1 VNSIPSTLLAAGPIL
16 AGVSYGA
23 LFGTA
28 FGPLRLA
35 GVDFS
40 KWYSDPGEI
49 SERADRTWIGL
60 IKQTALGSA
69 RYLLGLALLVWAGW
83 EIWGTSVRATANASA
98 GQAAGWTYWP
108 LVVLGALV
116 GVVVC
121 QAAFELLW
129 RQQLHRRRQ
138 PTEQR
143 QIMLARPPGQ
153 QRQRVS
159 APLAPDRRRLIVC
172 CDGTWN
178 SPMEKQETNVVH
190 LLRSIQ
196 PDTQVG
202 GVSIPQISYYHLGV
216 GTGNFLDRFL
226 GGGAGIG
233 LSSSVK
239 ACYAFLADN
248 YREGDEISLFG
259 FSRGA
264 YVVRSVAGL
273 IGLVGLLQKGE
284 MFQFAQAW
292 DYYRLPRGQRCPA
305 LLDKIAPRRHREVEI
320 ACLGVWDTVGAL
332 GIPGSRV
339 FSKDYAFHDTSL
351 GTHVRHAF
359 QALAIDERRGNFQ
372 PAIWVKNEPDQVLDQ
387 VWFPGVHSNV
397 GGGYRQHGLS
407 DMTLLWMLSQL
418 QRYGLIGIDVQ
429 AVTDAIGRFHA
440 EPTLTANIG
449 DSRRFLWKMIG
460 CPIPRPVG
468 ITDPSEMIHV
478 TAEQRSGA
486 ARAGDPYESPNRRDW
501 LESIPEEKIWQ
512 LGDFEKA
519 YTYQSHGPGMRP
531 PTFVH
536 IRRSLSDW
544 LLRRL
549 FGEA

>member
-1 VNSIPSTLLAAGPIL
+1 MNSIPSTLLAAGPIL
-16 AGVSYGA
+16 VGVSYGA

-35 GVDFS
+35 GIDFS
-40 KWYSDPGEI
+40 KWYRDPGEI

-83 EIWGTSVRATANASA
+83 EICGTGVRTTPNAST

-116 GVVVC
+116 GVAVC
-121 QAAFELLW
+121 QAAFEFLW
-129 RQQLHRRRQ
+129 RQQLHR
-138 PTEQR
+138 PADQR

-153 QRQRVS
+153 QRQRVP

-239 ACYAFLADN
+239 ACYAFLVDN

-273 IGLVGLLQKGE
+273 IELVGLLRKGE

-305 LLDKIAPRRHREVEI
+305 VLDKIAPCRHREVEI

-351 GTHVRHAF
+351 GAHVRHAF

-372 PAIWVKNEPDQVLDQ
+372 PAIWVKTDPDQVLDQ

-407 DMTLLWMLSQL
+407 DITLLWMLSQL
-418 QRYGLIGIDVQ
+418 QRYGLIGIDMQ
-429 AVTDAIGRFHA
+429 PVTDAIGRFHA
-440 EPTLTANIG
+440 ESTLTASIG

-478 TAEQRSGA
+478 TATSRSA
-486 ARAGDPYESPNRRDW
+486 VAPAGDPYASTNRKAW
-501 LESIPEEKIWQ
+501 LKSIPEEKIWR
-512 LGDFEKA
+512 LTEFENA
-519 YTYQSHGPGMRP
+519 HACRSNDPGVKP
-531 PTFVH
+531 LIVIH
-536 IRRSLSDW
+536 ARRSPSDA
-544 LLRRL
+544 LLRWL